1 VWTPLRE
8 FNVQA
13 QVCSAPRQ
21 VTPRLARR
29 AALHWTDRREKPM
42 PGTMMSGTS
51 LKRMAAGL
59 FVLAVAILGCTGPA
73 RAAQLTIDLGHGATR
88 WSTAT
93 LLARAD
99 ARTITVLGD
108 VAFKR
113 TRHYRAV
120 PLANLLPGIDAGDH
134 LQFVATDGFVAEI
147 PAALILN
154 RSGSAAWLAIEDPAR
169 PWPALP
175 GGHGHAG
182 PFYVVWTQPRAA
194 GVGPEQWP
202 YQLAAIRRADSVAAR
217 FPAILPDPTTPAD
230 SAVRRGLAVFQRTC
244 FACHT
249 LNGAGDARLGPDL
262 NVPHNPTEYLRADL
276 LRGYIRN
283 PQSLR
288 RWPQAKMPG
297 FDTRAL
303 SDADLDDLLTYLR
316 HMAGRKVTPGGAP

>member
-1 VWTPLRE
+1 M
-8 FNVQA
+8 
-13 QVCSAPRQ
+13 PR
-21 VTPRLARR
+21 
-29 AALHWTDRREKPM
+29 
-42 PGTMMSGTS
+42 TS
-51 LKRMAAGL
+51 MKRMAVGL
-59 FVLAVAILGCTGPA
+59 FAIALAVLGSNRPA

-93 LLARAD
+93 LLARTD

-120 PLANLLPGIDAGDH
+120 PLANLLPGLVASDH
-134 LQFVATDGFVAEI
+134 LQFVAADGFTAEI
-147 PAALILN
+147 PAVLLLN
-154 RSGSAAWLAIEDPAR
+154 KRGSTAWLAIEDPAR

-175 GGHGHAG
+175 GGHGRAG

-202 YQLAAIRRADSVAAR
+202 YQLATIRRADSVATR
-217 FPAILPDPTTPAD
+217 FPAILPDPATPTD
-230 SAVRRGLAVFQRTC
+230 SAVRRGFAVFQRTC

-262 NVPHNPTEYLRADL
+262 NIPHNPTEYLRADL
-276 LRGYIRN
+276 LRGYIRD

-297 FDTRAL
+297 FDRQAL
-303 SDADLDDLLTYLR
+303 SDGDLDDLLAYLR
-316 HMAGRKVTPGGAP
+316 HMAGRKATP

>member
-1 VWTPLRE
+1 MRGT
-8 FNVQA
+8 
-13 QVCSAPRQ
+13 SIDAPRM
-21 VTPRLARR
+21 TRITALLAIALMLLGSSRFVR
-29 AALHWTDRREKPM
+29 AAELR
-42 PGTMMSGTS
+42 
-51 LKRMAAGL
+51 
-59 FVLAVAILGCTGPA
+59 
-73 RAAQLTIDLGHGATR
+73 IDLGHGATR

-93 LLARAD
+93 LLARPD

-120 PLANLLPGIDAGDH
+120 PLTALLPGIRAGDH
-134 LQFVATDGFVAEI
+134 LQFVAKDGFVAEI
-147 PAALILN
+147 PAALILS
-154 RSGSAAWLAIEDPAR
+154 RRGSVAWLAIEEPAR

-175 GGHGHAG
+175 GGHGRAG

-202 YQLAAIRRADSVAAR
+202 YQLATIRRADSMAAR
-217 FPAILPDPTTPAD
+217 FPAMLPDPRTPAD

-262 NVPHNPTEYLRADL
+262 NIPHNPTEYLRADL
-276 LRGYIRN
+276 LRGYIRD

-288 RWPQAKMPG
+288 HWPQAKMPG

-303 SDADLDDLLTYLR
+303 SDADLDDLLSYLR
-316 HMAGRKVTPGGAP
+316 HMAGRKTLPGGGH

>member
-1 VWTPLRE
+1 MRGTSIDAPRTMRIAALLSIALALLGSSRC
-8 FNVQA
+8 VQA
-13 QVCSAPRQ
+13 AELR
-21 VTPRLARR
+21 
-29 AALHWTDRREKPM
+29 
-42 PGTMMSGTS
+42 
-51 LKRMAAGL
+51 
-59 FVLAVAILGCTGPA
+59 
-73 RAAQLTIDLGHGATR
+73 IDLGHGATR

-93 LLARAD
+93 LLARPD

-120 PLANLLPGIDAGDH
+120 PLANLLPGIGAGDH

-147 PAALILN
+147 PATLILN
-154 RSGSAAWLAIEDPAR
+154 RSGSVAWLAIEDPAR
-169 PWPALP
+169 PWPTLP

-182 PFYVVWTQPRAA
+182 PFYVVWTQPRVT

-202 YQLAAIRRADSVAAR
+202 YQLARIRRADSVAAR
-217 FPAILPDPTTPAD
+217 FPAILPDPATPAD

-249 LNGAGDARLGPDL
+249 LNGVGDARLGPDL
-262 NVPHNPTEYLRADL
+262 NIPHNPTEYLRADL

-303 SDADLDDLLTYLR
+303 SDADLDDLLAYLR
-316 HMAGRKVTPGGAP
+316 HMAGRKVAPGGDP